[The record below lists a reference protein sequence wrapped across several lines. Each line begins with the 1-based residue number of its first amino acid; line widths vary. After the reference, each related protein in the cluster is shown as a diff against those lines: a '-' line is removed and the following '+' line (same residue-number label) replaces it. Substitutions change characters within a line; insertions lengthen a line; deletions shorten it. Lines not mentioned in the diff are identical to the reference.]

1 MGLSSTPASL
11 ASVRGDATIYGRKR
25 VPRRRRRGLRKLR
38 IAVAI
43 LAVALVPIAYSY
55 TTAMLQPSS
64 LPLSIRT
71 IEWIRQ
77 NGGAGIISYIER
89 QYYSWTAPAK
99 GGPALTALPPVGDR
113 LGGNQRQTG
122 FGTSDP
128 HSRAAQLPPRIVPV
142 IHPALVGEGVW
153 RPVSSDAWGRSVMV
167 TVFRPDP
174 SYPRVVAY
182 AAWIDTRRTQLALY
196 PGRYEPP
203 GSGGPRG
210 PMMVPYDQ
218 RWRLL
223 ATFNSGFTY
232 SDGQGGFWVDGHSYT
247 PLVDGKATLLAYRDG
262 HVAIAPWRGGPRPP
276 GDVVLARQNASM
288 IVRNGRVP
296 ADVFNGDQQQWG
308 LTLGNAILVWRSAI
322 GIDRHGNLIYAAADY
337 RTVGSLAK
345 MMIEAGAVQAMELD
359 INAEW
364 PTFNYYRGHGA
375 RSPVLFVPNY
385 QQSAG
390 RYLVPDD
397 RDFFAVYAR
406 TTPGNPG
413 TPLR

>member
-1 MGLSSTPASL
+1 MREGTTVYEQPPA
-11 ASVRGDATIYGRKR
+11 RG
-25 VPRRRRRGLRKLR
+25 RRRRRLRKKR
-38 IAVAI
+38 IALAI
-43 LAVALVPIAYSY
+43 LAVALAPVAYSY
-55 TTAMLQPSS
+55 ATTMMQPSS
-64 LPLSIRT
+64 LPLTIRT

-77 NGGAGIISYIER
+77 NGGAGIVSFIER
-89 QYYSWTAPAK
+89 EYYTWTAPST
-99 GGPALTALPPVGDR
+99 GGPALTALPSVGDR
-113 LGGNQRQTG
+113 SRVGRPPVT
-122 FGTSDP
+122 DP
-128 HSRAAQLPPRIVPV
+128 DPAPRSPAQLPPPIDLV
-142 IHPALVGEGVW
+142 IHPALPGEGVW
-153 RPVSSDAWGRSVMV
+153 RPVSRDAWGRSVMV

-182 AAWIDTRRTQLALY
+182 AAWINTRRTQLALY

-232 SDGQGGFWVDGHSYT
+232 SDGQGGFWVDGRSYT
-247 PLVDGKATLLAYRDG
+247 PLVAGKATLLAYRNG
-262 HVAIAPWRGGPRPP
+262 RVAIAPWRGGSRPP

-296 ADVFNGDQQQWG
+296 ADVFNGDQQHWG
-308 LTLGNAILVWRSAI
+308 YTLGNAILVWRSAV

-337 RTVGSLAK
+337 RTVGSLAR
-345 MMIEAGAVQAMELD
+345 MMIDAGAVQAMELD

-375 RSPVLFVPNY
+375 REAVLFVPNY

-390 RYLVPDD
+390 RYLIPDD

>member
-1 MGLSSTPASL
+1 MAH
-11 ASVRGDATIYGRKR
+11 VRRDTTVYGRG
-25 VPRRRRRGLRKLR
+25 RRRGRVRRLRKTR
-38 IAVAI
+38 IVLALVAI
-43 LAVALVPIAYSY
+43 GLVPVVYSY
-55 TTAMLQPSS
+55 VTTMLQPSS
-64 LPLSIRT
+64 LPLPIRT
-71 IEWIRQ
+71 IEWIRA
-77 NGGAGIISYIER
+77 NGGAGIVSFIER
-89 QYYSWTAPAK
+89 EYYTWTAPAK
-99 GGPALTALPPVGDR
+99 GGPELTALPKVGDPP
-113 LGGNQRQTG
+113 GVVRQPVPP
-122 FGTSDP
+122 GTASV
-128 HSRAAQLPPRIVPV
+128 RTAAGHLPPKIVPL
-142 IHPALVGEGVW
+142 IHPALPGEGTW
-153 RPVSSDAWGRSVMV
+153 RPISSDAWGRSVMV

-210 PMMVPYDQ
+210 PMMVPYAQ

-232 SDGQGGFWVDGHSYT
+232 SDGGGGFWVDGHSYT
-247 PLVDGKATLLAYRDG
+247 PLVDGKATLVAYRDG
-262 HVAIAPWRGGPRPP
+262 RVGIVAWRGGAKPP
-276 GDVVLARQNASM
+276 GDVVVARQNASL

-308 LTLGNAILVWRSAI
+308 YTLGNAILVWRSAI
-322 GIDRHGNLIYAAADY
+322 GIDRYGNLIYAAADY
-337 RTVGSLAK
+337 RTVGSLAR
-345 MMIEAGAVQAMELD
+345 MMVEAGAVQAMELD

-364 PTFNYYRGHGA
+364 PTFNYYRGHGG

-385 QQSAG
+385 QQSAR

-413 TPLR
+413 TPLH